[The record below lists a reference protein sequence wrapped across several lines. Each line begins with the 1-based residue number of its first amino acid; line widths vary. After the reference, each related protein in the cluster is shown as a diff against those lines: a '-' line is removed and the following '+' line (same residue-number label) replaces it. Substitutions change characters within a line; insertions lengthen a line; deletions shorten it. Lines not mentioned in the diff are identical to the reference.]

1 MSTVRVGIVGCGNI
15 AKTHA
20 TALAALSEGEIA
32 AACDVDEGRARAFAA
47 QFGAPNAYGDVDA
60 MLRSGNV
67 DAIIVCTPHPLHAP
81 VVVAAAEAG
90 VHVLCEKPISDK
102 LSEAD
107 RMVEAAD
114 RAGITFSVVFQR
126 RWWPACQRI
135 RQAIDSGKLGRL
147 TVGESV
153 SKLWR
158 SEQYFAAD
166 PWRGK
171 WATEGGGA
179 LMNQAVHTVDMF
191 QWFMGPAVEVVGRW
205 AKLRTGDYIDVED
218 TAVATVVFA
227 NRALGTI
234 LAATTIN
241 PGFGFRVTVHG
252 DNGATVSVWENP
264 EGQQGVNDVWT
275 IAGEEGQRAEW
286 EHEDRDKPGFP
297 YFHQLQL
304 QDFLQAVRDKRP
316 PAVAGAEG
324 IKSLEI
330 ITAIYESSRTGQPI
344 RLPMA
349 RT

>member
-1 MSTVRVGIVGCGNI
+1 VSKIRVGIVGCGNI

-20 TALAALSEGEIA
+20 TALSALSEGELA
-32 AACDVDEGRARAFAA
+32 AACDVDEARARAFAA
-47 QFGAPNAYGDVDA
+47 QFGAPDAFTDVDA
-60 MLRSGNV
+60 MLKSGTV

-81 VVVAAAEAG
+81 VVVAAAETG
-90 VHVLCEKPISDK
+90 VHVLCEKPISDRV
-102 LSEAD
+102 SEAE
-107 RMVEAAD
+107 RMAEAAD
-114 RAGITFSVVFQR
+114 RTGIVFSVVFQR

-135 RQAIDSGKLGRL
+135 RQAIDEGKLGRL
-147 TVGESV
+147 TLGESV

-205 AKLRTGDYIDVED
+205 AKLRSGDYIDVED

-227 NRALGTI
+227 NGALGTI

-252 DNGATVSVWENP
+252 ENGATASVWENP

-275 IAGEEGQRAEW
+275 IPGEESLRAEW
-286 EHEDRDKPGFP
+286 EQEDRDKPGFP

-304 QDFLQAVRDKRP
+304 QDFLQAIRDNRP

-330 ITAIYESSRTGQPI
+330 IEAIYHSSRTGEPV
-344 RLPMA
+344 RLPM
-349 RT
+349 RRD

>member
-20 TALAALSEGEIA
+20 TALAALSEGELA
-32 AACDVDEGRARAFAA
+32 AACDVDEGRAKAFAA
-47 QFGAPNAYGDVDA
+47 QFGAPNVYTDVDA
-60 MLRSGNV
+60 MVRGGNV
-67 DAIIVCTPHPLHAP
+67 DAIIVCTPHPFHAP

-107 RMVEAAD
+107 RMVEAAE

-135 RQAIDSGKLGRL
+135 RQAIDAGKLGKL

-158 SEQYFAAD
+158 AEEYFAAD
-166 PWRGK
+166 AWRGK
-171 WATEGGGA
+171 WATEGGGV
-179 LMNQAVHTVDMF
+179 LMNQAVHALDMF

-205 AKLRTGDYIDVED
+205 AKLRAGDYIDVED

-227 NRALGTI
+227 NGALGTI
-234 LAATTIN
+234 LAATTIT

-252 DNGATVSVWENP
+252 ENGATVSVWENP
-264 EGQQGVNDVWT
+264 EGRQGVNDVWT
-275 IAGEEGQRAEW
+275 VPDEEELRAGW
-286 EHEDRDKPGFP
+286 EAEDRDKPGFP
-297 YFHQLQL
+297 FFHQLQL
-304 QDFLQAVRDKRP
+304 QDFLQAVRDRRP

-330 ITAIYESSRTGQPI
+330 ISAIYESSRTGKAIP
-344 RLPMA
+344 LPMA

>member
-1 MSTVRVGIVGCGNI
+1 VSKVRVGIVGCGNI

-20 TALAALSEGEIA
+20 TALSALSEGELA
-32 AACDVDEGRARAFAA
+32 AACDVDEARARAFAA
-47 QFGAPNAYGDVDA
+47 QFGAPNAYTDADA
-60 MLRSGNV
+60 MLKSGAV

-102 LSEAD
+102 VSEAY
-107 RMVEAAD
+107 RMAEAAD
-114 RAGITFSVVFQR
+114 RAGIVFSVVFQR

-135 RQAIDSGKLGRL
+135 RQAIDDGKLGRL
-147 TVGESV
+147 TLGESV

-158 SEQYFAAD
+158 SQEYFASDA
-166 PWRGK
+166 WRGK

-227 NRALGTI
+227 SGALGTI

-252 DNGATVSVWENP
+252 ENGATASVWENP

-275 IAGEEGQRAEW
+275 IPGEESLRAEW
-286 EHEDRDKPGFP
+286 EQEDRDKPGFP

-304 QDFLQAVRDKRP
+304 QDFLQAIRDNRP

-330 ITAIYESSRTGQPI
+330 IEAIYHSSRTGDPVS
-344 RLPMA
+344 LPMA
-349 RT
+349 RA

>member
-15 AKTHA
+15 AQTHA
-20 TALAALSEGEIA
+20 TALAVLSEGELA
-32 AACDVDEGRARAFAA
+32 AVCDVDGGRARAFAA
-47 QFGAPNAYGDVDA
+47 QFAVPKVYTDVDA
-60 MLRSGNV
+60 MLRSGDV
-67 DAIIVCTPHPLHAP
+67 DAIIVCTPHPQHAP
-81 VVVAAAEAG
+81 VVVAAAAAG

-102 LSEAD
+102 LSEAE

-114 RAGITFSVVFQR
+114 RAGIIFSVVFQR
-126 RWWPACQRI
+126 RWWPACRRM
-135 RQAIDSGKLGRL
+135 RQAIDEGKLGRL
-147 TVGESV
+147 TVGESI

-158 SEQYFAAD
+158 PREYFAAD

-205 AKLRTGDYIDVED
+205 AKLREGDYIDVED
-218 TAVATVVFA
+218 TAVAAVVFA
-227 NRALGTI
+227 NGALGTI

-252 DNGATVSVWENP
+252 ENGATISVWENP
-264 EGQQGVNDVWT
+264 EGRQGVNDVWT
-275 IAGEEGQRAEW
+275 VPGEEELRAAW
-286 EHEDRDKPGFP
+286 EEEDRDKPGFP

-304 QDFLQAVRDKRP
+304 QDFLKAVRDRRP

-324 IKSLEI
+324 LKSLEI
-330 ITAIYESSRTGQPI
+330 IQAIYESSRTGQPV

-349 RT
+349 RG